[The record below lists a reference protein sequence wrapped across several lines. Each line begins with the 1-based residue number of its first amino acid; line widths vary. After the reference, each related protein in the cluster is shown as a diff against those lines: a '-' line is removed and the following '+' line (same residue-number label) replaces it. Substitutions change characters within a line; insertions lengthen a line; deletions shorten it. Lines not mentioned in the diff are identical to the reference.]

1 MYAAVMTAFQ
11 SNHCG
16 VSVENDLECGEW
28 FGPNKTWGL
37 KCVLVAVTDN
47 KINLI
52 HTDSPLQSL
61 VPAQGY

>member
-52 HTDSPLQSL
+52 KILE
-61 VPAQGY
+61 V